1 MKQWIICQAGKAKL
15 NLWLLL
21 TLFLGAGTCL
31 VAIHDVSNFDNVRY
45 RLNCLCAAADS
56 AYRRGGSQCLS
67 MVLESIDQGLGIQ
80 PRLLDLR
87 GRDLANGADRSAW
100 LMTIEQRRFRFPPR
114 GPIVVRK
121 FASSV
126 CVLNP
131 SAGPPQF
138 PVRPLLWVVPF
149 LSLLCCT
156 VSVYITLRLRRI
168 EAAVNHFGSGQ
179 LGARATAESGDAIGR
194 LARSFNHMAD
204 HIERLV
210 GARRR
215 LCADI
220 SHELR
225 SPLTRSL
232 LAVQFARRGVVGAL
246 DRIETEISRVNDLL
260 DELLDVVRA
269 EVDPAAMCTEKI
281 DLGSMLTEIADR
293 CDYEARGRGC
303 KLALC
308 LFDPGSLA
316 CDPQLLSRA
325 VENVLRNALQHS
337 PPESSVELWASG
349 DNDCAIIRIR
359 DYGKGVPA
367 SALED
372 IFRAFYR
379 ADPGDG
385 RSPRGTGLGLA
396 IAQRAIAV
404 HRGTISAENAKPG
417 LLVEI
422 RLPRSQPTTERLN

>member
-1 MKQWIICQAGKAKL
+1 MNWMITHARKAKL

-21 TLFLGAGTCL
+21 TFFLGAGTFL
-31 VAIHDVSNFDNVRY
+31 AAIHDVSNFGIVRY
-45 RLNCLCAAADS
+45 QLNSFCATADS
-56 AYRRGGSQCLS
+56 AYWHGGPQRLS
-67 MVLESIDQGLGIQ
+67 LVLDSIGQGLGMQ
-80 PRLLDLR
+80 PHLLDLN

-100 LMTIEQRRFRFPPR
+100 LLTIGKRRFPFPPG

-121 FASSV
+121 FASTV

-131 SAGPPQF
+131 PSGPPQL
-138 PVRPLLWVVPF
+138 PVRPSLWVVPF

-179 LGARATAESGDAIGR
+179 LGARATTESGDPIGR
-194 LARSFNHMAD
+194 LARSFNQMAD
-204 HIERLV
+204 RIESLL
-210 GARRR
+210 GAHRQ

-225 SPLTRSL
+225 SPLARLL
-232 LAVQFARRGVVGAL
+232 LAVRSARLGAPGAL
-246 DRIETEISRVNDLL
+246 DRIETEVSRVDDLL

-269 EVDPAAMCTEKI
+269 EVEPATMCSETI
-281 DLGSMLTEIADR
+281 DLGSILTEIADR
-293 CDYEARGRGC
+293 YDIEARDRTC
-303 KLALC
+303 DLALW
-308 LFDPGSLA
+308 LFEPGSLA
-316 CDPQLLSRA
+316 CDPELLRRA

-337 PPESSVELWASG
+337 PPGSAVELWAGG
-349 DNDCAIIRIR
+349 DADHAIIRVR
-359 DYGKGVPA
+359 DYGKGVPE
-367 SALED
+367 SALQD

-379 ADPGDG
+379 VELDAD
-385 RSPRGTGLGLA
+385 RSSGGSGLGLA

-404 HRGTISAENAKPG
+404 HRGTISAENASPG

-422 RLPRSQPTTERLN
+422 RLPRNPTRQERPS